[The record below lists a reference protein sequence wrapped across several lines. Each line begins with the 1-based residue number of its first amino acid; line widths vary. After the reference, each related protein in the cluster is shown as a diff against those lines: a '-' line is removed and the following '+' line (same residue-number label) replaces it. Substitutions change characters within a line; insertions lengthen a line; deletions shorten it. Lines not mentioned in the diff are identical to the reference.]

1 MPKREATCEES
12 QVLDEVDNKPK
23 RNNRKLSLEQFF
35 DEQLDVALQIG
46 MTDTQFW
53 YSNPRLMLN
62 YIEKYKAE
70 QLIIQQN
77 AWLIGAY
84 VKNALQSTILVAGLA
99 DKNTNQKMPK
109 YPEMPRPSESNLSEE
124 EKTILAKRVEKYFER
139 VVEAQE
145 RRKQQFRG

>member
-1 MPKREATCEES
+1 
-12 QVLDEVDNKPK
+12 
-23 RNNRKLSLEQFF
+23 
-35 DEQLDVALQIG
+35 

-53 YSNPRLMLN
+53 YGNPRLMLN

-99 DKNTNQKMPK
+99 DKNTKQQMPK

-124 EKTILAKRVEKYFER
+124 EKTIFAKRVEKYFER

>member
-1 MPKREATCEES
+1 MPKREAVCKES
-12 QVLDEVDNKPK
+12 EVLDEVDNKPK

-53 YSNPRLMLN
+53 YGNPRLMLN

-99 DKNTNQKMPK
+99 DKNTSQKMPK
-109 YPEMPRPSESNLSEE
+109 YPEMPKPSENNLSEE
-124 EKTILAKRVEKYFER
+124 EKAILAKRVEQYFVR